1 MTAKPQGI
9 AEREGKIET
18 LTFIMLSGPARHYV
32 FGLSVHCIRLFVY
45 PFVCEDRSCYN
56 NVSRTA

>member
-1 MTAKPQGI
+1 
-9 AEREGKIET
+9 
-18 LTFIMLSGPARHYV
+18 MLSGPARHYV

-56 NVSRTA
+56 NVSRTAWAILMKLTGNIY